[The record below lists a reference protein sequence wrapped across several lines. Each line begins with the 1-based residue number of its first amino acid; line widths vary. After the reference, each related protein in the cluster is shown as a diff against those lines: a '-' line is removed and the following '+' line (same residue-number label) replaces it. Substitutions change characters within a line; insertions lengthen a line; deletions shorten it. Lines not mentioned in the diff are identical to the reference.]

1 MNLRP
6 ISLKEAKAFVDEYH
20 RHHKPSIGWKFGVGL
35 EEDSILIGV
44 IMAGRPVARMLD
56 DGYTL
61 EVTRCCTLGDKNAS
75 SMLYGAIRRAA
86 KALGYKKCITYTLES
101 ESGISLKASGWTH
114 VSDVRGRSWTT
125 PSRPRE
131 DNHPLDNKRR
141 WEVIL

>member
-1 MNLRP
+1 
-6 ISLKEAKAFVDEYH
+6 
-20 RHHKPSIGWKFGVGL
+20 
-35 EEDSILIGV
+35 
-44 IMAGRPVARMLD
+44 MAGRPVARMLD